1 MTSANTLRER
11 VLLVGCALKSSSK
24 TAPSGYPFVTL
35 DESLDELASLT
46 ASARGQVVDR
56 IAQERA
62 VYDPATL
69 VGSGKIEEI
78 RKSQQHL
85 AADVVIF
92 DENLSPAQQRNI
104 ERQLGC
110 RVIDRTQLILDI
122 FAHRARTREG
132 KLQVELA
139 QLNYLLPRLAGRG
152 VELSRLGGGI
162 GTRGPGETKL
172 ETDQRKIHQRIH
184 KIKQGLERVRAHRSL
199 HRTFRSSIPVPTIS
213 LVGYTNAGKSTLF
226 NALTRS
232 EALASSQLFATLDP
246 LLRRVRLPSHR
257 EVILSD
263 TVGFIHKLPPTLISA
278 FRATLEEIGEAN
290 LLLHV
295 IDVSSPHSRQ
305 QRETVLRILEDLK
318 VASKPTLEVH
328 NKIDRIGTL
337 PRFPAHPNVV
347 SISATQKSGIDKLLS
362 RIDDL
367 LCSDP
372 LIKARFRF
380 SQRDGNLLS
389 KLYASGRLIERS
401 YVDDQVYVEV
411 EVPQSVVNRL
421 KEFRVEA

>member
-1 MTSANTLRER
+1 MNSVTTLREK

-24 TAPSGYPFVTL
+24 TPLSGPSLVSL

-46 ASARGQVVDR
+46 ASAGGQVVGR
-56 IAQERA
+56 IVQERS

-78 RKSQQHL
+78 RESRQQF

-92 DENLSPAQQRNI
+92 DENLSPTQQRNI
-104 ERQLGC
+104 GRKLDCQ
-110 RVIDRTQLILDI
+110 VIDRTQLILDI

-172 ETDQRKIHQRIH
+172 ETDQRKIHRRIH
-184 KIKQGLERVRAHRSL
+184 KIKQELERVRAHRSR
-199 HRTFRSSIPVPTIS
+199 HRTFRSSIPVPTVS

-226 NALTRS
+226 NTLTRA
-232 EALASSQLFATLDP
+232 EAFASSQLFATLDP
-246 LLRRVRLPSHR
+246 LLRRIKLPSNR

-263 TVGFIHKLPPTLISA
+263 TVGFIHKLPPTLVSA
-278 FRATLEEIGEAN
+278 FRATLEEIGEAT

-295 IDVSSPHSRQ
+295 IDVSSPHSQQ
-305 QRETVLRILEDLK
+305 QREAVLQILEELK
-318 VASKPTLEVH
+318 AASKPTLEVH
-328 NKIDRIGTL
+328 NKIDRVGAL
-337 PRFPAHPNVV
+337 PRFPAHPNIV
-347 SISATQKSGIDKLLS
+347 SISAIQGTGIDTLLS
-362 RIDDL
+362 RIDECL
-367 LCSDP
+367 SSDP

-380 SQRDGNLLS
+380 SQRNGALLS
-389 KLYASGRLIERS
+389 RLYSCGRLIERS